1 MRMPIFSYFLVTGT
15 VLAGLLVWIG
25 GESQSSDSGLKTSQ
39 AVGLPKPFKA
49 PPDTSP
55 YGVTGVNFAAGR
67 EAQAAKPA
75 KTVEK
80 PEVHVRRQKVANKYY
95 PKVPTWN
102 HLAEYAYDRFGIH

>member
-15 VLAGLLVWIG
+15 VLAGLLVWLG
-25 GESQSSDSGLKTSQ
+25 GETRPSDSALKTSQ
-39 AVGLPKPFKA
+39 AVGLPKPYKA
-49 PPDTSP
+49 LPDTSP
-55 YGVTGVNFAAGR
+55 YRVTGVNFAAGR

-75 KTVEK
+75 KAAEK

-102 HLAEYAYDRFGIH
+102 HFAEYAYDRFGIH